1 MTPGQHSNFAN
12 LYADVFFYGVLAG
25 SAIAFLPVY
34 ATHLGGTGFQIGLI
48 TAGPAVI
55 NLLVSLPA
63 GHWLE
68 GRPVIGATFYS
79 SIWHRAGYLLLALLP
94 LALAA
99 APQLWIIPLVALLMS
114 LPGTVLA
121 IAFNA
126 MFADVVP
133 PEHRGLVVG
142 RRNALLAVSLTGS
155 TLLSGWVLDRVIFP
169 VNYEIVFGMGL
180 AGAIA
185 SSYFLG
191 RIKAPASLP
200 LRVGRPLGEVSRPG
214 WMRFIDSTRDAVG
227 LRFLA
232 RSSGQRLLRL
242 DLLRGPFGVFL
253 TAYFFFYLFQMMSVP
268 IMPLMLVKEL
278 RLTDGEISLG
288 NGVFYAVMTVGSMVL
303 GRLTARF
310 GHKPLLA
317 VGAVLYGVYPLLI
330 SLAHDRWL
338 FYAASLGGGLVWAVT
353 NGGLVN
359 RLMERVPE
367 TDRPAHMAL
376 HNLALNFG
384 ILGGSLLGPAL
395 GEGLGLRHALL
406 LAAVL
411 RMLAGVGLAVWG

>member
-1 MTPGQHSNFAN
+1 MTPGRRSNFSN

-133 PEHRGLVVG
+133 PEQRGQVMG

-155 TLLSGWVLDRVIFP
+155 TLLSGWVLDQVIFP
-169 VNYEIVFGMGL
+169 ANYEIVFGMGL

-191 RIKAPASLP
+191 RIKAPATIGRTSPASLP
-200 LRVGRPLGEVSRPG
+200 LRVGGPLGERPG
-214 WMRFIDSTRDAVG
+214 WMRFLT
-227 LRFLA
+227 

-253 TAYFFFYLFQMMSVP
+253 TAYFFFYLFQMVSVP

-288 NGVFYAVMTVGSMVL
+288 NGVFYAVMTAGSMVL

-330 SLAHDRWL
+330 SLARDRWL

-411 RMLAGVGLAVWG
+411 RMLAGVGLGVWG